1 MRYAMHL
8 SAATCLVLVSA
19 SLNAASIQSIHVHKR
34 GDAYQV
40 KAHVVMAV
48 ARKTAFAAATD
59 FTQLPAY
66 SPAIK
71 SERLLGHQ
79 KVASKMH
86 LCVAMFCRTIHQ
98 VMHYS
103 AQSPT
108 RLDMQVVPG
117 AGNLKSGSVHW
128 RFQADGPHRT
138 TLFFHSSVVPGFWVP
153 PLIGTLAVKH
163 VMKQQMIETAK
174 AVEGLAQAKSNANG

>member
-1 MRYAMHL
+1 MRDAMRF
-8 SAATCLVLVSA
+8 SAAICLVLASA

-40 KAHVVMAV
+40 KAHVAIAV
-48 ARKTAFAAATD
+48 SRQTAFAAATD
-59 FTQLPAY
+59 FPQLPAY

-71 SERLLGHQ
+71 SERLLGHH

-86 LCVAMFCRTIHQ
+86 LCVAFFCRTIHQ
-98 VMHYS
+98 VMRYS
-103 AQSPT
+103 TQPPI

-128 RFQADGPHRT
+128 RFQTDGPHRT
-138 TLFFHSSVVPGFWVP
+138 TLFFHSSIVPGFWIP